1 MWNFRIRHYRTRFLG
16 AAGNPP
22 AAYDRQAMQEATKRA
37 PVWVHFGTGN
47 LFRGY
52 IAGLQEELLDSGA
65 AVCGILAAETYDR
78 QAVEQM
84 RENDLLCL
92 QAVLCADGTV
102 QKRVIASVAEAAA
115 PGGESAA
122 DWDALCG
129 WFRAPSLQLVSF
141 TITEKGYRL
150 GPSPDGRFPMVEH
163 DMQAGPDAPM
173 QSLSGQVTAL
183 CRAALS
189 GRAVR
194 RWRC

>member
-1 MWNFRIRHYRTRFLG
+1 MELQDKTLRERDFWVARGIRL
-16 AAGNPP
+16 P
-22 AAYDRQAMQEATKRA
+22 AYDRQAMQEATKRA

-102 QKRVIASVAEAAA
+102 QKRVIASVAEAAGTGRGKRGGLGCA
-115 PGGESAA
+115 VWLVPGAFPPAGKFHHHRKRLSSRLLA
-122 DWDALCG
+122 G
-129 WFRAPSLQLVSF
+129 WAFS
-141 TITEKGYRL
+141 
-150 GPSPDGRFPMVEH
+150 DGRTRY
-163 DMQAGPDAPM
+163 AGGTGCADAK
-173 QSLSGQVTAL
+173 SVRSGHGTMP
-183 CRAALS
+183 AALS
-189 GRAVR
+189 GPAVR